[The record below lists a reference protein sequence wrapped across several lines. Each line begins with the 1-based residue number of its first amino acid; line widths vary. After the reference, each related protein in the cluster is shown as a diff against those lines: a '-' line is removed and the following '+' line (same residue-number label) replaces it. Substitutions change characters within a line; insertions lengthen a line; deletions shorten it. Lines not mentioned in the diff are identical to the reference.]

1 MQYEV
6 QLERAAVKRSGLLNK
21 ITKDYKK
28 NYRLYLLVLPVILFY
43 LIFSYIPMYGVL
55 MAFQNYSPGKGIL
68 GSKWIGLDNFQMFFQ
83 SAYFGRVLWNTLK
96 ISFYSLLFDF
106 PAPIIFALL
115 LNELKWL
122 KGKNIVQTITYMPH
136 FISIVVVCGMIK
148 SFTMDTG
155 VINYIVSFF
164 GGTPATMLSDPSLF
178 VPIYVISD
186 IWQNVGWSSII
197 FIAAISTIDPSFYE
211 ASEMDGANRF
221 HQIIHIT
228 IPSLIP
234 TIVILL
240 ILRLGSML
248 NVGFEKIIL
257 LYNPGIYSTSDVIS
271 TFVFRRGLVELNWGF
286 SAAVGLFNSVI
297 NFILVVGANYISRK
311 TNENSLW

>member
-6 QLERAAVKRSGLLNK
+6 QIEPTTVNKTGLLNK
-21 ITKDYKK
+21 INKDFHK
-28 NYRLYLLVLPVILFY
+28 NYRLYLMVLPVILFY
-43 LIFSYIPMYGVL
+43 FIFSYVPMYGML
-55 MAFQNYSPGKGIL
+55 MAFQNYSPIKGVF
-68 GSKWIGLDNFQMFFQ
+68 GSEWAGLEHFQTFFE
-83 SAYFGRVLWNTLK
+83 SDYFGRILGNTLK
-96 ISFYSLLFDF
+96 ISFFSLLFGF

-115 LNELKWL
+115 LNEMKWG
-122 KGKNIVQTITYMPH
+122 KGKTLVQTITYMPH

-155 VINYIVSFF
+155 FINYIYSFF
-164 GGTPATMLSDPSLF
+164 GGTPVTMLSEPSLF

-186 IWQNVGWSSII
+186 IWQNVGWGSII
-197 FIAAISTIDPSFYE
+197 FIAAISTIDLSFYE
-211 ASEMDGANRF
+211 AADIDGANRF
-221 HQIIHIT
+221 QKIIHIT
-228 IPSLIP
+228 LPSLLP

-240 ILRLGSML
+240 ILRIGTVL

-257 LYNPGIYSTSDVIS
+257 LYNPGIYSTADVIS

-286 SAAVGLFNSVI
+286 SAAVGLFNSVVC
-297 NFILVVGANYISRK
+297 FILVVGANYLSRK